1 MYYMYQGGLII
12 APYIASILKHCWT
25 RMRVQMLDEGYL
37 NIFYI
42 AMTLHILLTTATFL
56 LFQYILL
63 QPLVPLTGGKTIP
76 YHSFHGNVTF
86 KDVNFTYPTRPNQQ
100 ILKNFSLSLPAG
112 RMVALCGM
120 SGGGNYHT
128 SHISCNL
135 VMFTSN
141 LTLSWC
147 VCPLTLSLVNR
158 YLQT

>member
-1 MYYMYQGGLII
+1 MYKLCQTL
-12 APYIASILKHCWT
+12 PTASLFISNYFIHTICFNVGRTWAE
-25 RMRVQMLDEGYL
+25 MLDVGYL
-37 NIFYI
+37 TSFLVITF
-42 AMTLHILLTTATFL
+42 HIMITVATCF

-120 SGGGNYHT
+120 SGGGNYHRFFHPT
-128 SHISCNL
+128 FLAI
-135 VMFTSN
+135 
-141 LTLSWC
+141 W
-147 VCPLTLSLVNR
+147 
-158 YLQT
+158 